1 MNRRELLPH
10 VVMTASILLSHIHA
24 VVTCGAFTAEGEF
37 LDVPELD
44 MDRLREAWREAVFA
58 FYLAEEKITP
68 EVVENMRSWPH
79 SGVSVDQS
87 CTCRPATALASNV
100 WLGT

>member
-24 VVTCGAFTAEGEF
+24 LVTCGAFTAEGEF

-44 MDRLREAWREAVFA
+44 MDRLREASRHRPTA
-58 FYLAEEKITP
+58 TC
-68 EVVENMRSWPH
+68 
-79 SGVSVDQS
+79 SGSPTHEQFRDDRTGGRQV
-87 CTCRPATALASNV
+87 CRKPVGKRFDS
-100 WLGT
+100 

>member
-24 VVTCGAFTAEGEF
+24 LVTCGAFTAEGEF

-44 MDRLREAWREAVFA
+44 MDRLREA
-58 FYLAEEKITP
+58 
-68 EVVENMRSWPH
+68 S
-79 SGVSVDQS
+79 
-87 CTCRPATALASNV
+87 
-100 WLGT
+100 